1 MATVAVFRAITNYQ
15 FKANETTTTASI
27 LASFP
32 AVDAL
37 RIKSKD
43 SENVRVNINNSLYVP
58 TTFNNETRIATGDT
72 YTFDKDCV
80 VILGKYEFV

>member
-15 FKANETTTTASI
+15 FKQNVSTTTASI

-32 AVDAL
+32 TVDAL
-37 RIKSKD
+37 RIKAKD
-43 SENVRVNINNSLYVP
+43 SENVRVNINNSYFVP
-58 TTFNNETRIATGDT
+58 TSFNNETRIATGDT